1 LSVPATHGPGGVP
14 AGVTLAYAPLRYAW
28 PVAPLV
34 HALKYRGERLYGRL
48 LATTLAE
55 AAGRHRVPL
64 PECWIPV
71 PLHRERERQRGF
83 NQSADLAARLARET
97 GAPVSPALRRLRN
110 TPAQAGLTAMERRV
124 NLQGAFALDERWR
137 RRVAQRHV
145 ALIDDVYTTGSTAAA
160 CAAVLRAAGAR
171 RVDFWAVARA

>member
-1 LSVPATHGPGGVP
+1 
-14 AGVTLAYAPLRYAW
+14 
-28 PVAPLV
+28 
-34 HALKYRGERLYGRL
+34 
-48 LATTLAE
+48 
-55 AAGRHRVPL
+55 
-64 PECWIPV
+64 V

-145 ALIDDVYTTGSTAAA
+145 ALVDDVYTTGSTAAA